1 LIEKPRIAAKVSAMK
16 KYFSLFLIIAGTS
29 FAQAQNN
36 PSATAPSPT
45 QNAAATN
52 PDKPQSQVDRVSYTI
67 GADIGRNFRMQ
78 GFQLNPE
85 KFMKG
90 MQDGLKEGDNYL
102 LTQDEM
108 RETMMQFQEELQQQQ
123 KKKEKELAEKNA
135 KEGKEFLAKNAKQK
149 GVKTTQSGLQYRVIK
164 EGPKGGKSPKASDSV
179 VTHYTGRLL
188 DKTVFDSSVERGQ
201 PATFPVTGVIKGW
214 TEALQLMK
222 PGDKWELFIPAD
234 LAYGESGAGGRI
246 PPNAVLNFELELISI
261 IDSAT
266 QSQATPQPQGGAQ

>member
-1 LIEKPRIAAKVSAMK
+1 MK